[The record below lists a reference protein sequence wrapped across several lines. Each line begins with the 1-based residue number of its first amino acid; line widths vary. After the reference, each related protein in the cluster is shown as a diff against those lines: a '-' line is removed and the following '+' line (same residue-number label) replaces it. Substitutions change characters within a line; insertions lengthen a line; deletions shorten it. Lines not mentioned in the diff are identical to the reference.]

1 MIKSIE
7 GTEKNMRKN
16 GVWNGQTTATNSSQ
30 KTSQIEIQIVPK
42 ATIQNQ
48 YKMIWLLHKHTLIFI
63 WMC

>member
-48 YKMIWLLHKHTLIFI
+48 YKMIWLLHK
-63 WMC
+63 